1 MTGLFT
7 LAHGVGGRTD
17 LPLSAWQAGWSAAVA
32 LVLSF
37 AALGLAWH
45 QPRLRQAADGR
56 PLGWWPTFSAGLV
69 GSVARWALA
78 VGTVGVV
85 TAGLVGVDDVAV
97 NVAPVAMYVA
107 FWVGV
112 PLLLSLIHI

>member
-45 QPRLRQAADGR
+45 QPRLRRVADGR
-56 PLGWWPTFSAGLV
+56 PLGWWPTFPVSLV
-69 GSVARWALA
+69 GSVAR
-78 VGTVGVV
+78 
-85 TAGLVGVDDVAV
+85 
-97 NVAPVAMYVA
+97 
-107 FWVGV
+107 
-112 PLLLSLIHI
+112 